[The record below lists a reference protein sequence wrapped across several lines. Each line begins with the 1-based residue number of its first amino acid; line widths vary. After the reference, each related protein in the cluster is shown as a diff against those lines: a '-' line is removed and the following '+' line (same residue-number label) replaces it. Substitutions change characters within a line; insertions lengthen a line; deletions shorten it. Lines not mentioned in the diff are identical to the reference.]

1 MSKLT
6 KLEETMSNNG
16 PSRRNFLRG
25 AAASTALVAGTAAQ
39 AGTPDPLITEVQP
52 WASGL
57 GDGVDATPYGLPIEH
72 EADVIRRNV
81 EWLTADTISSINFT
95 PIHALDGTITPQ
107 GCAFERHHS
116 GAIELT
122 KSDYR
127 LMING
132 LVDRPLVFS
141 YADLER
147 FPRENHVYFCECAA
161 NTGMEWAGAQLNGAQ
176 FTHGM
181 MGADASSNGRSIPM
195 EKALDDVL
203 VAFKANG
210 EALRKEHGY
219 PVRLVVPGWEG
230 NMWVKWIRR
239 IEVMDGPVESRE
251 ETSKYTDTLEDGTS
265 RKWTW
270 EMDAKSVVTSPSPQS
285 PITHG
290 RGPLVITGLAWSGRG
305 SITRVDVSKDGGMTW
320 ETARLAKPGEK
331 MALTR
336 FYLACHGDFAEG
348 VDNWPKLAGGWD
360 TLADKDPLKT
370 VGSYWPHLSTAWDY
384 IYRSMPFGDAQS
396 LEPDEVYAMV
406 AYILYSNDLVD
417 DDFVLSDENFAE
429 FEMPNAA
436 GFIIDDRVET
446 EFSQWVGE
454 PCMENCKDAV
464 EVTMRA
470 MVLDVTPEEEGA
482 EPAAAAVAEVE
493 PAPVVEV
500 VEVAAV
506 DPELVKAGEKVFKK
520 CKSCHQLGEGAKR
533 PLPPTSRAS
542 LNETTSLS
550 PCCSGRALC
559 GWGGMGGPNWR
570 CGCRGQGVL

>member
-1 MSKLT
+1 MSTYDAK
-6 KLEETMSNNG
+6 K
-16 PSRRNFLRG
+16 PSRRAFLSG
-25 AAASTALVAGTAAQ
+25 AAAVGAGVVTSSAAHAQTA
-39 AGTPDPLITEVQP
+39 DPLIVEPQD
-52 WASGL
+52 WAQSF

-72 EADVIRRNV
+72 EGDVIRRNV
-81 EWLTADTISSINFT
+81 EWLTADTVSSINFT

-116 GAIELT
+116 GAIDLK

-132 LVDRPLVFS
+132 LVDTPLVFT
-141 YADLER
+141 YEDLER

-181 MGADASSNGRSIPM
+181 IHNMEYTGVPLRLLLQEAGYDTTGKWVFVEGADASSNGRSIPM

-239 IEVMDGPVESRE
+239 IEVTNEPVESRE

-270 EMDAKSVVTSPSPQS
+270 AMDAKSVVTSPSPQA

-290 RGPLVITGLAWSGRG
+290 KGPLVITGLAWSGNG
-305 SITRVDVSKDGGMTW
+305 AITRVDVSRDGGKTW

-336 FYLACHGDFAEG
+336 FYLDVDWDGSEMLLQSRAMDETGYVQPTKAQLREVRGLNSIYHNNCIQTWWVRENGEAE
-348 VDNWPKLAGGWD
+348 N
-360 TLADKDPLKT
+360 
-370 VGSYWPHLSTAWDY
+370 
-384 IYRSMPFGDAQS
+384 
-396 LEPDEVYAMV
+396 
-406 AYILYSNDLVD
+406 
-417 DDFVLSDENFAE
+417 
-429 FEMPNAA
+429 
-436 GFIIDDRVET
+436 
-446 EFSQWVGE
+446 
-454 PCMENCKDAV
+454 V
-464 EVTMRA
+464 EV
-470 MVLDVTPEEEGA
+470 
-482 EPAAAAVAEVE
+482 
-493 PAPVVEV
+493 
-500 VEVAAV
+500 
-506 DPELVKAGEKVFKK
+506 
-520 CKSCHQLGEGAKR
+520 S
-533 PLPPTSRAS
+533 
-542 LNETTSLS
+542 
-550 PCCSGRALC
+550 
-559 GWGGMGGPNWR
+559 
-570 CGCRGQGVL
+570 